1 MPPPWTINATGQA
14 LGVFDFAGGVR
25 SALKETDT
33 EERRHLVALGYLSDL
48 EPERSELAA
57 AVQAYFSDKLA
68 AEKL

>member
-1 MPPPWTINATGQA
+1 MGMT
-14 LGVFDFAGGVR
+14 
-25 SALKETDT
+25 SAQKVARLRERRRQGDRRVTPLETDT